1 MNSRAGVGRLL
12 SAVLAAALTASA
24 CGAAGAADT
33 AALAPTVRLAV
44 TSPDQA
50 ATSDPPG
57 STSSST
63 PQDTSPVAAADP
75 DDAVAEL
82 AVAWLVA
89 YRTVSY
95 TGQVDAWIDR
105 TAPYVTEEL
114 RQQNLQLRDGGRG
127 PGVAWQDFVD
137 RRCIARVANAVA
149 VIPPEAPRTDD
160 TVHVQAAG
168 TLHTSCTTGTDPPN
182 EALAVTL
189 TAVRTDAG
197 WRIASREY

>member
-75 DDAVAEL
+75 DDAVEEL

-95 TGQVDAWIDR
+95 TGQADAWIDR

-114 RQQNLQLRDGGRG
+114 RQQNLQLRDGGR
-127 PGVAWQDFVD
+127 
-137 RRCIARVANAVA
+137 
-149 VIPPEAPRTDD
+149 EAPRTDD